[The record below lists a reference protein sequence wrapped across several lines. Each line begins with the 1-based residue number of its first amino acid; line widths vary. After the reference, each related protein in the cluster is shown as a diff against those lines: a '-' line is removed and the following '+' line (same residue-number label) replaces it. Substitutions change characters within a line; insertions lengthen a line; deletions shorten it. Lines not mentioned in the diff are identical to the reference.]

1 MITCLTN
8 IVLGRTPN
16 PDIMCNQEV
25 KFKLFLETSLAAGA
39 DYIATGHYA
48 RVERLADIARL
59 LRAGDDNKDQTY
71 FLYRIRIYRN
81 SFSINSLNNNR
92 LMKLFHE
99 KCEKNGIMHNNK
111 NIFNYINSFEEKNKF
126 SQLKLF

>member
-1 MITCLTN
+1 MGLT
-8 IVLGRTPN
+8 LREGSREYFYKQL
-16 PDIMCNQEV
+16 DI
-25 KFKLFLETSLAAGA
+25 LFPGIKEK
-39 DYIATGHYA
+39 YI
-48 RVERLADIARL
+48 
-59 LRAGDDNKDQTY
+59 KTY
-71 FLYRIRIYRN
+71 GN